1 MAAGW
6 VKQLASG
13 RARLDVRNGA
23 SRQVGAI
30 PKSFRPD
37 LDKVCQPCRNSIII
51 SIILLYVV
59 PKKSQVPISSSSV
72 YTVHVLVILKK
83 KPQGEALNLMAAL
96 VVRRNVR
103 MRESHVTSEED
114 DVDNRPIFLKT
125 FPAESTI
132 TKDLKLG
139 VLLGR

>member
-1 MAAGW
+1 
-6 VKQLASG
+6 
-13 RARLDVRNGA
+13 
-23 SRQVGAI
+23 
-30 PKSFRPD
+30 
-37 LDKVCQPCRNSIII
+37 
-51 SIILLYVV
+51 
-59 PKKSQVPISSSSV
+59 
-72 YTVHVLVILKK
+72 
-83 KPQGEALNLMAAL
+83 
-96 VVRRNVR
+96 